1 MRELAD
7 ELVKPLSIIYHQSWL
22 TGEVPDDWKLANVTP
37 IHKKCGREDPGN
49 YRPVSLTSVPGK
61 IMEQFILSVITQN
74 LQDGQ
79 GLRPSQH
86 RFRRGRSCLTNLI
99 TFYEQ
104 VTCLVDAGKAVDVV
118 CLDFSKAFD
127 TVSHSILLDKL
138 AARGLDRSTLCW
150 VRNWLD
156 GQAQR
161 VVVNCAASSWRPVTS
176 GVPQG
181 SVLGPALFNIFI
193 DDMDEGIESLLSKF
207 ADDTKLGAC
216 VNLLEDRMALQRD
229 LEQLHGWAESNKMKF
244 NKSKCQVLH
253 FGHNNPRQHYR
264 LGTVG
269 LDSAQEERDL
279 GVLVTAAEHEPAVC
293 PGGQEGQ
300 RHPGLYQEWCGQQ
313 EQGGHSS
320 PVLCTGLHGQSE
332 EMSNSSSISRFLL
345 LALADTR
352 QLQLLHFCLFL
363 GISLAALLAN
373 GLIISAVACGHH
385 LHTPMFFSLLNL
397 ALTDLGSIC
406 TTVPKAMHNS
416 LWDTRTISYTGC
428 AAQVFLIFF
437 FLGAELAL
445 LTTMSYDR
453 YVSICKPLHYGTLL
467 GSRACAHM
475 AAAAWASAFLYS
487 LLHVANT
494 SSLPLCHGNAL
505 GQFFCE
511 IPQVLKLSCSKSHL
525 GEVGLLAVS
534 SCLELGCFVFIV
546 FSYVQ
551 IFRAVLSN
559 PSEQGR
565 HKAFSTCLP
574 HLAVVSLFLSTAVFA
589 YLKRPSISSPS
600 LDLACQ
606 FCTRWCLQP

>member
-37 IHKKCGREDPGN
+37 IHKKGGREDPGN

-156 GQAQR
+156 GRAQR
-161 VVVNCAASSWRPVTS
+161 VVVNCAASSWRPGTS

-193 DDMDEGIESLLSKF
+193 DDMDEGIESLL
-207 ADDTKLGAC
+207 
-216 VNLLEDRMALQRD
+216 R
-229 LEQLHGWAESNKMKF
+229 
-244 NKSKCQVLH
+244 
-253 FGHNNPRQHYR
+253 
-264 LGTVG
+264 
-269 LDSAQEERDL
+269 
-279 GVLVTAAEHEPAVC
+279 
-293 PGGQEGQ
+293 
-300 RHPGLYQEWCGQQ
+300 
-313 EQGGHSS
+313 
-320 PVLCTGLHGQSE
+320 LHGQSD
-332 EMSNSSSISRFLL
+332 EMSNSSSISHFLL
-345 LALADTR
+345 LPLADTR

-363 GISLAALLAN
+363 GISLAALLGN

-385 LHTPMFFSLLNL
+385 LHTPMFFFLLNL

-416 LWDTRTISYTGC
+416 LWDTRNISYAGC
-428 AAQVFLIFF
+428 AAQLFF
-437 FLGAELAL
+437 FSFFITEELVL
-445 LTTMSYDR
+445 LTIMCYDR

-475 AAAAWASAFLYS
+475 AAAAWASAFLNA
-487 LLHVANT
+487 LMHTANT
-494 SSLPLCHGNAL
+494 FSLPLCHGNAL

-511 IPQVLKLSCSKSHL
+511 IPQILKISCSQSNL
-525 GEVGLLAVS
+525 RELGLLAVS
-534 SCLELGCFVFIV
+534 ACLALACFVFIV

-551 IFRAVLSN
+551 IFRAVLRI

-574 HLAVVSLFLSTAVFA
+574 HLAVVSLFFSTAMFA
-589 YLKRPSISSPS
+589 YLKPPSIFSPS
-600 LDLACQ
+600 LDLSLSVLYSVVTPALNPLIYSLRNQELKAAVCRLMTGWHQ
-606 FCTRWCLQP
+606 EH